1 MLSFD
6 TENDRTTSVFND
18 MTIILLISIFL
29 LFSLFSF
36 NSLMINIQE
45 ARASQTRE
53 FILRKPT

>member
-29 LFSLFSF
+29 LFSLFLF
-36 NSLMINIQE
+36 NSLMINIQKLE
-45 ARASQTRE
+45 RHKHMNL
-53 FILRKPT
+53 F